1 MTTYSVQLHVQRDR
15 SLSRTWIADLRVA
28 GSLMFSAGAILLMGI
43 IIAEALYPAAYS
55 TGGNEISDLG
65 GTRPPAGLVYQP
77 SATIFNLTMMLTG
90 LLTTLSAIVLHLR
103 LGRWSASVPIATLGL
118 AAFFV
123 GVFPGPT
130 GTPHAIIAM
139 IAFISGGFAAVF
151 GGWVARPPVRYV
163 LVVLGL
169 INLTA
174 LASYFTQGDSSPL
187 WFLGVGGA
195 ERLLVYPVLFFLMG
209 FGGYLAGTGAAE
221 AEAALAAIEATTVPA
236 SPRA

>member
-1 MTTYSVQLHVQRDR
+1 MTTYSVQLHVRRDR
-15 SLSRTWIADLRVA
+15 ALSRTWFADLRIA

-65 GTRPPAGLVYQP
+65 GTRPPAGIVYEP
-77 SATIFNLTMMLTG
+77 VATIFNLTLMLAG
-90 LLTTLSAIVLHLR
+90 MLTTLSAISLQLR
-103 LGRWSASVPIATLGL
+103 VGRWLASVPIAILGL

-130 GTPHAIIAM
+130 GTPHAVIAM
-139 IAFISGGFAAVF
+139 IAFISGGFAAVL
-151 GGWVARPPVRYV
+151 GGWVARPPFRYV

-169 INLTA
+169 VNLTL
-174 LASYFTQGDSSPL
+174 LASYFTLGDASPF
-187 WFLGVGGA
+187 WVFGVGGA

-221 AEAALAAIEATTVPA
+221 ADRPTAAIEATTPERVARP
-236 SPRA
+236 